1 MNCRGKTGGDINVVL
16 DGVILKL
23 YVKVYRVFLM
33 LALMFLMFFQIQLW
47 LVLDEITQT

>member
-1 MNCRGKTGGDINVVL
+1 MNCIGTGTGVVL
-16 DGVILKL
+16 DGVTLKP

-33 LALMFLMFFQIQLW
+33 LALTFLMFFQIQLW